1 MIGDIKAALDILK
14 SIKDFFSSSS
24 AAPHQSTQALGAQ
37 FVELQKLLI
46 ATQQDQSAL
55 TQRISELEKNIA
67 QLEDWGEEKKR
78 YKLRMVGI
86 DGQMPVYIFFDK
98 FVQQGEAPHEICA
111 ACYNNGEKSIL
122 SRTPA
127 DPLESKQPARLL
139 LTCPVHDV
147 TMISVHPNQLLPPN
161 S

>member
-24 AAPHQSTQALGAQ
+24 AAPHQSTQAVAVQ

-78 YKLRMVGI
+78 YKLCMVGI
-86 DGQMPVYIFFDK
+86 DGQMPVYILF
-98 FVQQGEAPHEICA
+98 
-111 ACYNNGEKSIL
+111 
-122 SRTPA
+122 R
-127 DPLESKQPARLL
+127 
-139 LTCPVHDV
+139 
-147 TMISVHPNQLLPPN
+147 
-161 S
+161 